1 MPVISLDLPAE
12 VFSALRQSPHAFGE
26 AMRRAA
32 AVHWYS
38 RGEVSQEKAAAIA
51 GLDRAD
57 FLALLARERVEVFAV
72 DADELR
78 RELDAD

>member
-1 MPVISLDLPAE
+1 MPVISLDLPAD
-12 VFSALRQSPHAFGE
+12 VLGALRQSPRAFGE

-57 FLALLARERVEVFAV
+57 FLALLTRERVEVFTV
-72 DADELR
+72 DAEELR
-78 RELDAD
+78 RELGDD